1 MLTELESSTLKST
14 CNNILKEASLLGV
27 FSHAALSSVVGN
39 RVIEFRALYADGSQ
53 LETASDKGYLLTTK
67 NGGTRVDFKKYYSD
81 SFVTEL
87 TSKKLLAYWL
97 IWSVDASGNSANL
110 IGQLADAFLEA
121 GVEAPLKILK
131 IVTIRSTKKGVK
143 NERTVKRLYT
153 LDVLKAEVLALC
165 NDVDARKIFIA
176 NSPTRSEKYSHISDD
191 ENEDSE
197 LTPVESLPVD
207 AKTLL
212 DFEM

>member
-1 MLTELESSTLKST
+1 MLTDLEYTTLKTT
-14 CNNILKEASLLGV
+14 CNNILKDASLLGV

-53 LETASDKGYLLTTK
+53 LETVSDKGYLLTTK

-81 SFVTEL
+81 AFVTDL
-87 TSKKLLAYWL
+87 TSKKLLSYWL

-143 NERTVKRLYT
+143 SERTVKRLYT
-153 LDVLKAEVLALC
+153 LDVLKAEVLALV
-165 NDVDARKIFIA
+165 NDVEARKTFIA
-176 NSPTRSEKYSHISDD
+176 NSPTRSEKYSHVSDD

>member
-1 MLTELESSTLKST
+1 MLTELEYTTLKST

-39 RVIEFRALYADGSQ
+39 RVIEFRALYQDGSQ
-53 LETASDKGYLLTTK
+53 LETVSDKGYLLTTK
-67 NGGTRVDFKKYYSD
+67 AGGTRVDFKKYYSD

-97 IWSVDASGNSANL
+97 IWSVDCGGNSANL
-110 IGQLADAFLEA
+110 IGQLADAFLKA
-121 GVEAPLKILK
+121 GIEAPLKILK

-153 LDVLKAEVLALC
+153 LDVLKAEVSALC
-165 NDVDARKIFIA
+165 DDVDARKIFIA

-212 DFEM
+212 DFDM